1 MYKEGPDPEEGGQDN
16 WKTVQVGWVKGA
28 QGGGPSRGANNTR
41 NSTMRVGQET
51 GWWGGPRGW
60 QLPPDC
66 VPGCD
71 SV

>member
-1 MYKEGPDPEEGGQDN
+1 M
-16 WKTVQVGWVKGA
+16 KGV
-28 QGGGPSRGANNTR
+28 QGGGPSRGANSTR

-51 GWWGGPRGW
+51 GWWGGPRGR

-71 SV
+71 SVIDWGHYVYVCGCVADGAFVGLFL